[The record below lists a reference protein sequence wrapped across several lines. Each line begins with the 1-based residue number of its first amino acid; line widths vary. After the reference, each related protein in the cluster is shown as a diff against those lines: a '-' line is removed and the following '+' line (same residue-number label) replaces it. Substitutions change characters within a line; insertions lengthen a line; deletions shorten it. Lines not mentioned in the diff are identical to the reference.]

1 MKIPFVDL
9 GAQHKEIK
17 EALDREVRRIF
28 ASASFILGEEVER
41 FEREFAD
48 FCQTKFAVGVANGT
62 DALILALK
70 ALGVGPGD
78 EVITVPNTFIATVE
92 AIEHVGATPRF
103 VDIDPDTYNI
113 DTSRIEAAITD
124 KAKVI
129 LPVHLYGQPADMDPI
144 LELAAKY
151 DLFVIEDAAQA
162 HGACYKGKRVGSF
175 GDVACFSF
183 YPSKNLGAY
192 GDAGAVVTDNEEI
205 AITLQKLRNH
215 GGIEKYQHDI
225 VGYNSR
231 LDALQAAVLRIKL
244 GYVEH
249 WNEMRRR
256 NAAIYNQLLTEI
268 PQVITPFVL
277 NGAEHVYHLYVIR
290 LTEGDRDKLRGY
302 LQARGIASGV
312 HYPRPVHLTKAFAH
326 LGYSEGSFPI
336 AEECAK
342 TIISLPMY
350 PHLHQAEIEYIVQSI
365 REFFRGR

>member
-9 GAQHKEIK
+9 TAQHEEIK
-17 EALDREVRRIF
+17 EALDREIQRIF
-28 ASASFILGEEVER
+28 TSASFILGEEVER

-48 FCQTKFAVGVANGT
+48 FCQAKFAIGVANGT
-62 DALILALK
+62 DALTLALK

-92 AIEHVGATPRF
+92 AIEHVGAVPRF
-103 VDIDPDTYNI
+103 VDIDPNTYNI
-113 DTSRIEAAITD
+113 DPNGIEAAITD
-124 KAKVI
+124 RTKVI

-151 DLFVIEDAAQA
+151 DLLVVEDAAQA
-162 HGACYKGKRVGSF
+162 HGARYKGRKVGSF

-183 YPSKNLGAY
+183 YPSKNLGAC

-205 AITLQKLRNH
+205 ATKLRKLRNH

-231 LDALQAAVLRIKL
+231 LDALQAAVLRLKL
-244 GYVEH
+244 GFVEQ

-256 NAAIYNQLLTEI
+256 NAALYNQLLTEI
-268 PQVITPFVL
+268 PQVITPSVL

-290 LTEGDRDKLRGY
+290 LMEGDRDRLREY
-302 LQARGIASGV
+302 LQTHGIASGV
-312 HYPRPVHLTKAFAH
+312 HYPKPVHLTTAFAH
-326 LGYSEGSFPI
+326 LGYSERSFPI

-342 TIISLPMY
+342 MIISLPMY
-350 PHLHQAEIEYIVQSI
+350 PHLHQTKIEYIVQTI
-365 REFFRGR
+365 HEFFKGR